1 MAIIIP
7 ITRGERPE
15 PCRVATNDA
24 TPEHNYPILE
34 ALGGG
39 APSGDRTTPRFV
51 GGVPLDFLSVAPQT
65 FGY

>member
-15 PCRVATNDA
+15 PCRAATNDA

-39 APSGDRTTPRFV
+39 GAP
-51 GGVPLDFLSVAPQT
+51 
-65 FGY
+65 